1 MSKMK
6 KPSRKAARIVRP
18 KTEALEDCVVRDPA
32 DRRRALRVRVRPGA
46 SAKDRAETQ
55 RFVDTLEANQQIAR
69 GEGPMP
75 AGATHRVEPDAAGHQ
90 RLVRKR
96 FSAI

>member
-1 MSKMK
+1 MK
-6 KPSRKAARIVRP
+6 KPARKAARVVRP
-18 KTEALEDCVVRDPA
+18 KTNVLEDCVVRDPA
-32 DRRRALRVRVRPGA
+32 DRRRALRVRVRAVA

-55 RFVDTLEANQQIAR
+55 RFVDTLEANRQIAR
-69 GEGPMP
+69 GAGPMP
-75 AGATHRVEPDAAGHQ
+75 SGATHRVESDASGNQ

>member
-1 MSKMK
+1 MK
-6 KPSRKAARIVRP
+6 KASRKAPRAARP
-18 KTEALEDCVVRDPA
+18 KTKAAEDCVVRDPA

-46 SAKDRAETQ
+46 SSKDRAEAQ

-69 GEGPMP
+69 GSGPMP
-75 AGATHRVEPDAAGHQ
+75 SGATHRVEPDAAGHP

>member
-1 MSKMK
+1 MK
-6 KPSRKAARIVRP
+6 RPTRKNARIVRP
-18 KTEALEDCVVRDPA
+18 KTKAVEDCVVRDPA
-32 DRRRALRVRVRPGA
+32 DRRRALRVQVRAGA

-55 RFVDTLEANQQIAR
+55 RFVDTLEANHQIAR
-69 GEGPMP
+69 GDGPMP
-75 AGATHRVEPDAAGHQ
+75 SGATHRVESDASGQQ